1 MIAETGESPSLRTAP
16 RSLMMAGQKGH
27 DMININADDL
37 RTVAEETKDKRLG
50 RFSAEYYQL
59 SYDPRTGEL
68 WTDFHCSLG
77 GNEHTVYHDEAI
89 IPCGNLRRRYTEAEL
104 RELVELCVEEREAGV
119 R

>member
-1 MIAETGESPSLRTAP
+1 MHVKTKR
-16 RSLMMAGQKGH
+16 MADRPERKYKMNENN
-27 DMININADDL
+27 MININADDL